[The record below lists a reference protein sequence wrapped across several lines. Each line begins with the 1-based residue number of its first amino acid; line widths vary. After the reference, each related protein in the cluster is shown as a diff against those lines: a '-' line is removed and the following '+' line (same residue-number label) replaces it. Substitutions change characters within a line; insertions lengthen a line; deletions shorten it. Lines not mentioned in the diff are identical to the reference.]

1 MSPSV
6 SMTGT
11 KISYYIL
18 VLTEGNT
25 LSLVDM
31 LMRSICF
38 AILLVPP
45 IFLNIKENRAR
56 LHVNLDCIESNEMM
70 NKKK

>member
-18 VLTEGNT
+18 VLTESNT

-45 IFLNIKENRAR
+45 IFLNIKENRAC
-56 LHVNLDCIESNEMM
+56 LHANLDCIESNEMM